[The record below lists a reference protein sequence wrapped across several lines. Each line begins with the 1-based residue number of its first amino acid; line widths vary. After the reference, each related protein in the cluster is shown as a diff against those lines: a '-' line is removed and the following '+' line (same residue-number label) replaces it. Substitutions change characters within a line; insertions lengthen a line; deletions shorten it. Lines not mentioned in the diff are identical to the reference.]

1 MSDFRVTGGC
11 QCGAV
16 RYALLAMP
24 DTPCICHCRMCQKQ
38 TGNYFGAFADIEK
51 KHFEITRGEVAY
63 FRSSDIGDRGFC
75 RDCGTPL
82 VYQYKS
88 GARFAVALGSLDD
101 PARLKPVVQ
110 YGVES
115 RMPWFSEL
123 ATLPATESGKNKDD
137 DPEFYEN
144 IRRSNRQHPD
154 HDTAS
159 WPPQK

>member
-1 MSDFRVTGGC
+1 MSDFRMTGGC

-24 DTPCICHCRMCQKQ
+24 ETPCICHCRMCQKQ
-38 TGNYFGAFADIEK
+38 TGNYFGAFADMEEK
-51 KHFEITRGEVAY
+51 QFAIIRGKVAY

-82 VYQYKS
+82 VYQYTS
-88 GARFAVALGSLDD
+88 GARVAVALGSLDD

-123 ATLPATESGKNKDD
+123 ATLPATESGKNEGN
-137 DPEFYEN
+137 DPEICDN

-154 HDTAS
+154 HDTDI

>member
-1 MSDFRVTGGC
+1 
-11 QCGAV
+11 
-16 RYALLAMP
+16 
-24 DTPCICHCRMCQKQ
+24 MCQKQ
-38 TGNYFGAFADIEK
+38 TGNYFGAFADIEEK
-51 KHFEITRGEVAY
+51 QFAIIRGKVAY

-82 VYQYKS
+82 VYQYTS
-88 GARFAVALGSLDD
+88 GARVAVALGSLDD

-123 ATLPATESGKNKDD
+123 ATLPATESGKNEGN
-137 DPEFYEN
+137 DPEICDN

-154 HDTAS
+154 HDTDI

>member
-1 MSDFRVTGGC
+1 MSDFRLTGGC

-38 TGNYFGAFADIEK
+38 TGNYFGAFADIEEK
-51 KHFEITRGEVAY
+51 QFEITRGEVAY
-63 FRSSDIGDRGFC
+63 FRSSAIGDRGFC

-82 VYQYKS
+82 IYQYTS
-88 GARFAVALGSLDD
+88 GTRVAVALGSLDD

-123 ATLPATESGKNKDD
+123 ATLPATESGKNEGD
-137 DPEFYEN
+137 DPEICDN

-154 HDTAS
+154 HDTAI